1 MKQLFHISQLHRTQG
16 KSTVSL
22 FQWNT
27 TLHLISKVLSRKREI
42 SKQER
47 TQESHDQ
54 LYKARKKETGWYK
67 EPEYSCSSCFSSS
80 FHSSLLSSLPSPLY
94 LRKWERWCKTCV
106 NQRLPPSCWYSL
118 SKLRLEVQLPLLIEA
133 AGRTESPS
141 CAGAA
146 CWTIAPAAG
155 WKSLETYKYQRS
167 YAYAKA
173 QKSSTLHFFF
183 SDQSLRDDESC
194 VKWVKSGGCM
204 LNFMHAN
211 LMDNFL
217 QCRIPALLRQ

>member
-16 KSTVSL
+16 KSTVFL
-22 FQWNT
+22 FQWRK
-27 TLHLISKVLSRKREI
+27 TLHLTSKVLSRKREI

-54 LYKARKKETGWYK
+54 LYKVRKKETGWYK

-80 FHSSLLSSLPSPLY
+80 FHSSLLSPLPSPLY

-146 CWTIAPAAG
+146 CWTIAPAAE
-155 WKSLETYKYQRS
+155 WRSLETYEVPKELCLC
-167 YAYAKA
+167 
-173 QKSSTLHFFF
+173 KSTKVFYPSFFF
-183 SDQSLRDDESC
+183 SDQSLRDDESR
-194 VKWVKSGGCM
+194 VKWIKSGGCM